1 MIQQGVSVGGLGISM
16 PSSSSDQG
24 DDGMTIGRVMD
35 WTEARLE
42 AIKAQEEEEDEEE
55 EREGEKERTRSTSS
69 VPPGHSKP
77 APATSH
83 AVCFRHSSPAFIR

>member
-16 PSSSSDQG
+16 PSSSSDAS

-55 EREGEKERTRSTSS
+55 EREGEKERTRSTSC
-69 VPPGHSKP
+69 VLPGHNKP
-77 APATSH
+77 AQAPSRPVGFCHTFP
-83 AVCFRHSSPAFIR
+83 VFIL